1 MQPQSIHIWL
11 KAHFNF
17 TVNIWKTENN
27 RTNIRLPNTK
37 SFGALI
43 ETIRSV
49 SDSETAVK
57 VKAKQQVRPWS
68 WVVSTGGEYGP
79 DNRTRVLL

>member
-37 SFGALI
+37 SLGALI

-79 DNRTRVLL
+79 DNWTRMLL